1 MSGDLMGMDATAWR
15 RATGRGVRVLVVDS
29 GVETSH
35 PIFAGK
41 AIAAFVAQMDERGF
55 RHVAPEAAVDPSGH
69 GTAVAGIIHAFAPE
83 AELASVRV
91 MSEIG
96 GSSLLVIAAL
106 HWAIDQGYHVV
117 NCSFTSADARFLP
130 EYKSVVDRAFCR
142 NVAIVA
148 ACNNRNYGAVEYPG
162 SFPTVIS
169 TDFGKLDG
177 LTLHRRPGE
186 LVEFVAAGELV
197 SVAFKNGQSRL
208 MTGSSVAA
216 PHVSALVARLRE
228 LRPEWN
234 VCQIKSAM
242 YEMAMSVTGLGGD
255 PCPRSC

>member
-1 MSGDLMGMDATAWR
+1 MNADAIGYDIGEWQQ
-15 RATGRGVRVLVVDS
+15 ATGRGVRVLVVDS
-29 GVETSH
+29 GVDASH

-41 AIAAFVAQMDERGF
+41 PIPTFVTQMDQRGF
-55 RHVAPEAAVDPSGH
+55 RHVVAERPVDPSGH
-69 GTAVAGIIHAFAPE
+69 GTAVAGIIRSFAPD

-106 HWAIDQGYHVV
+106 HWAIDQGYQIV
-117 NCSFTSADARFLP
+117 NCSFTSADSQFLP
-130 EYKSVVDRAFCR
+130 DYKSVVDRAFCR
-142 NVAIVA
+142 NVLIVA

-169 TDFGKLDG
+169 TDFSKLNG
-177 LTLHRRPGE
+177 LSLRRREGQ
-186 LVEFVAAGELV
+186 LVEFIAAGELV
-197 SVAFKNGQSRL
+197 AVAYKAGQSRI

-216 PHVSALVARLRE
+216 GHVSALVARIRQ

-234 VCQIKSAM
+234 ACQIKSAL
-242 YEMAMSVTGLGGD
+242 YALAAKD
-255 PCPRSC
+255 RIA

>member
-1 MSGDLMGMDATAWR
+1 MNGDAMGQDAGAWQQ
-15 RATGRGVRVLVVDS
+15 ATGRGVRVLVVDS
-29 GVETSH
+29 GVEASH
-35 PIFAGK
+35 PVFAGK
-41 AIAAFVAQMDERGF
+41 SIATFVTRIDERGF
-55 RHVAPEAAVDPSGH
+55 RHVVAEAAVDLSGH
-69 GTAVAGIIHAFAPE
+69 GTAVAGIISSFAPE
-83 AELASVRV
+83 AEISSCRV

-117 NCSFTSADARFLP
+117 NCSFTSADAQFLAA
-130 EYKSVVDRAFCR
+130 YKSVVDRAFCR
-142 NVAIVA
+142 NVVIVA

-177 LTLHRRPGE
+177 LTLHRRAGE
-186 LVEFVAAGELV
+186 LVEFVGAGEQV
-197 SVAFKNGQSRL
+197 KVAYRSGQSRI

-216 PHVSALVARLRE
+216 PHVSALVARIRQ
-228 LRPEWN
+228 LRPGWN

-242 YEMAMSVTGLGGD
+242 YELAGNATTMG
-255 PCPRSC
+255 